1 MKSIPKWLLVPPAVA
16 LLLLL
21 GMMSMQ
27 GGAAN
32 ANTSTGSER
41 TPAKTSTLALPSG
54 DDARTNRTPP
64 VAPRTP
70 DLWQMSSGLIGVL
83 LLGAAVLFGLKRLR
97 GGAAATRGAPVMSL
111 RQTLRL
117 GARQAL
123 HAIEFDERI
132 VLVGESDKGLV
143 LIEHG
148 KLPERAADEAEVL
161 SRGELGRR
169 VDAVASD
176 EDEGAVPK
184 DLVIPRP
191 EAPSRR
197 LPKPPVDPATPAKK
211 PGLGDFRNLLQ
222 KVGRA

>member
-1 MKSIPKWLLVPPAVA
+1 MKSIPKWLLIPPAVA

-21 GMMSMQ
+21 GMLSMQ
-27 GGAAN
+27 GQAAN
-32 ANTSTGSER
+32 GDAEVVQRPTAR
-41 TPAKTSTLALPSG
+41 TTTVLPNG
-54 DDARTNRTPP
+54 DDARSNRTAP
-64 VAPRTP
+64 ATPRTP
-70 DLWQMSSGLIGVL
+70 DLWQMSSGLIGVV
-83 LLGAAVLFGLKRLR
+83 LLGAAALFGLKRLR
-97 GGAAATRGAPVMSL
+97 SGSAASRGTPVMAL

-169 VDAVASD
+169 VDAVAAD

-191 EAPSRR
+191 DHLARR
-197 LPKPPVDPATPAKK
+197 LPKPAVDQATPAKK

>member
-1 MKSIPKWLLVPPAVA
+1 MA
-16 LLLLL
+16 
-21 GMMSMQ
+21 
-27 GGAAN
+27 
-32 ANTSTGSER
+32 
-41 TPAKTSTLALPSG
+41 
-54 DDARTNRTPP
+54 
-64 VAPRTP
+64 
-70 DLWQMSSGLIGVL
+70 
-83 LLGAAVLFGLKRLR
+83 
-97 GGAAATRGAPVMSL
+97 L

-169 VDAVASD
+169 IDAVAAD

-191 EAPSRR
+191 DNPARR
-197 LPKPPVDPATPAKK
+197 LPKPPVEPATPAKK

>member
-1 MKSIPKWLLVPPAVA
+1 MKSIPKWLLIPPAVA

-27 GGAAN
+27 GQAANGAAEV
-32 ANTSTGSER
+32 AQRPAPR
-41 TPAKTSTLALPSG
+41 TTTALPSG
-54 DDARTNRTPP
+54 DDARSNRTAP
-64 VAPRTP
+64 ATPRTP
-70 DLWQMSSGLIGVL
+70 DLWQMSSGMIGVV

-97 GGAAATRGAPVMSL
+97 SGSAASRGAPVMAL

-132 VLVGESDKGLV
+132 V

-169 VDAVASD
+169 VDAVAAD

-191 EAPSRR
+191 DHPARR
-197 LPKPPVDPATPAKK
+197 LPKPPVDQATPAKK

-222 KVGRA
+222 KVGRS